1 MKPLNH
7 CLLAAACVLLPV
19 FTASRCAA
27 QDTDRLLHAGML
39 GLTMDEEPEAAK
51 APLAISGPI
60 SEEKTRWSDRSGA
73 VIRYRIG
80 GLKFKNDIMTAMV
93 KYVSDPGIVPLLGVS
108 IEGDICDYFSTRGSF
123 DLIYGFGSFPQRDT
137 EGEPLGIWIDGE
149 FTQLSL
155 KYTALFHLPP
165 RTLWSNR
172 SGYFHPYI
180 GLGVEFAW
188 LSQTIDVNNRADIS
202 VALSMHAN
210 GFGVHAVT
218 GAEYV
223 FDGWSIGVELAW
235 SAVEVNFRDGD
246 ASLGVDGRTDIGG
259 TTLLFSIGYD
269 F

>member
-51 APLAISGPI
+51 APLAISGPT

-123 DLIYGFGSFPQRDT
+123 DLIYGFGSFQQEDT
-137 EGEPLGIWIDGE
+137 AGEPLEIWIDGE
-149 FTQLSL
+149 FTQLTL

-246 ASLGVDGRTDIGG
+246 ASLGVDGRTDVGG
-259 TTLLFSIGYD
+259 TTLLFNIGYD

>member
-80 GLKFKNDIMTAMV
+80 GLKYKNDVMAAMV
-93 KYVSDPGIVPLLGVS
+93 KYVSDPGVVPLLGVS
-108 IEGDICDYFSTRGSF
+108 VEGSLCDYFSARGTF
-123 DLIYGFGSFPQRDT
+123 DLIYGLGTFQEDRPDGT
-137 EGEPLGIWIDGE
+137 PLGIWIDGE
-149 FTQLSL
+149 FAQLSL

-165 RTLWSNR
+165 RTFSNGKD
-172 SGYFHPYI
+172 GYFHPYL
-180 GLGVEFAW
+180 GLGVEYSWF
-188 LSQTIDVNNRADIS
+188 SQTVDVNNRADIS
-202 VALSMHAN
+202 LVYSSHAN
-210 GFGVHAVT
+210 GFGVHALAGV
-218 GAEYV
+218 EYV
-223 FDGWSIGVELAW
+223 LDGWSIGLELSW
-235 SAVEVNFRDGD
+235 SAVEVDFGEGD
-246 ASLGVDGRTDIGG
+246 ASIGVVGPTDIGG
-259 TTLLFSIGYD
+259 TTALFTIGYD